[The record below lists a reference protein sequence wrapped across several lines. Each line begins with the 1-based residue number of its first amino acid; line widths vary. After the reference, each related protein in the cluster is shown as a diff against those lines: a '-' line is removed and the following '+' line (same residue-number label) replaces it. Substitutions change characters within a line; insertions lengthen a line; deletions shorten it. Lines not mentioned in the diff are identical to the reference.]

1 MTSFRAELQVA
12 GSIFPLTHCYVGVQ
26 QGMHQRGRVSTKVRY
41 EPVQLTL
48 DVPEES
54 TLLSWAA
61 APQKRLAT
69 TIVFLSPDGGSAIE
83 TLRLPGAYCTSY
95 QEIFQA
101 GNALEGAYQCLLVL
115 SDPEGFTLQQGGP
128 DSTFVA
134 PAPREYQLT
143 QSPLTLATNLL
154 ARPLLK
160 NEADP
165 IQDIFGPGKLSHPNE
180 WASTL
185 NRLRAEGVEIIH
197 RKGVMAYGPA
207 PASGRPGQLLLD
219 ENASIGALRH
229 EARHYADDKALG
241 FPGAIRYFQEPA
253 VRWQTEFNAY
263 MEEVSL
269 ARQVRRFD
277 VGHDLVQNARNEK
290 SYLIENF
297 NLGR

>member
-1 MTSFRAELQVA
+1 MTSFRAELHVA
-12 GSIFPLTHCYVGVQ
+12 GFSFTLTDCCFGVQ
-26 QGMHQRGRVSTKVRY
+26 QGTHQRGCVSTKVRF

-48 DVPEES
+48 DVPEEDI
-54 TLLSWAA
+54 LLSWAA
-61 APQKRLAT
+61 APQQRLAA
-69 TIVFLSPDGGSAIE
+69 TIVFFDANGGSPIE
-83 TLRLPGAYCTSY
+83 TLRLPSAFCTSY
-95 QEIFQA
+95 QEVFRV
-101 GNALEGAYQCLLVL
+101 GNTLEGAYQCQLVVV
-115 SDPEGFTLQQGGP
+115 DPDGFTLQAGGP
-128 DSTFVA
+128 GGVFVA

-143 QSPLTLATNLL
+143 QSPLTLATKLVN
-154 ARPLLK
+154 RPLLK

-165 IQDIFGPGKLSHPNE
+165 IHDLFGPGKLSHPEE
-180 WASTL
+180 WTSTL
-185 NRLRAEGVEIIH
+185 SRLQAEGVEVIH

-207 PASGRPGQLLLD
+207 PASGKPGQLLLD